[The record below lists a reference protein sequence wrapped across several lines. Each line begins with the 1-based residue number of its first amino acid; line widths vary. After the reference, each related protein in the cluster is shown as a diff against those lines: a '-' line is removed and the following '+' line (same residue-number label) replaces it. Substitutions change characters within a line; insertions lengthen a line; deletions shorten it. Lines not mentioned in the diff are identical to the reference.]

1 MNTSTLQVLI
11 TAAALFAAPATA
23 LSEDAIHAPAQ
34 KTIGV
39 AKPRIVTSLIVMNA
53 RGATLDGGKLTLTG
67 VSPNSIM
74 FADRPVRAAGHA
86 LTAVLVQEWSG
97 AASFAKDPPNA
108 TVSVL
113 SKDGS
118 AVQDAV
124 VVLKSAKLEDD
135 RLTFEVQVLEGGLA
149 GADGPASVFID
160 TLDTPILSWLS
171 GGAARATADQAAWYR
186 SYGQYAQPTPSSQLG
201 PAFMNNGM
209 NAAPW

>member
-1 MNTSTLQVLI
+1 MNTSTLQILI
-11 TAAALFAAPATA
+11 TATALFAAPATA

-34 KTIGV
+34 KMIGV

-86 LTAVLVQEWSG
+86 LTALLVQEWSG
-97 AASFAKDPPNA
+97 DASFAKDPPNA

-135 RLTFEVQVLEGGLA
+135 RLTFEVQVLEGASRAPTARLPFSSTRSIRLSCRGFP
-149 GADGPASVFID
+149 GARRGPLRTKPRGIGPMGNTRSRRRPAN
-160 TLDTPILSWLS
+160 S
-171 GGAARATADQAAWYR
+171 GRR
-186 SYGQYAQPTPSSQLG
+186 S
-201 PAFMNNGM
+201 
-209 NAAPW
+209 

>member
-1 MNTSTLQVLI
+1 MNTSTLQALI

-86 LTAVLVQEWSG
+86 LTALLVQEWSG
-97 AASFAKDPPNA
+97 EASFAETA
-108 TVSVL
+108 L
-113 SKDGS
+113 RLGG
-118 AVQDAV
+118 
-124 VVLKSAKLEDD
+124 KSDD
-135 RLTFEVQVLEGGLA
+135 EVRRMGAMDKADDQVE
-149 GADGPASVFID
+149 S
-160 TLDTPILSWLS
+160 
-171 GGAARATADQAAWYR
+171 
-186 SYGQYAQPTPSSQLG
+186 
-201 PAFMNNGM
+201 
-209 NAAPW
+209 

>member
-1 MNTSTLQVLI
+1 MNTSMLQILI

-86 LTAVLVQEWSG
+86 LTALLVQEWSG
-97 AASFAKDPPNA
+97 DASFAKDPPNA
-108 TVSVL
+108 RCPCSPRTAPRC
-113 SKDGS
+113 KM
-118 AVQDAV
+118 
-124 VVLKSAKLEDD
+124 
-135 RLTFEVQVLEGGLA
+135 
-149 GADGPASVFID
+149 
-160 TLDTPILSWLS
+160 LSWC
-171 GGAARATADQAAWYR
+171 
-186 SYGQYAQPTPSSQLG
+186 
-201 PAFMNNGM
+201 
-209 NAAPW
+209 